1 MPLPNR
7 IECAVH
13 KKRGHKGGLNSKAP
27 PAGPLRVL
35 GRVPR
40 IARLLA
46 LAHKFDGL
54 VRQGVIADYATLA
67 RLGHVSR
74 AHFTHILS
82 LLNLAPDI
90 QEEIL
95 FMPLTL
101 KGHDPVPMRRLRV
114 LAQILD
120 WRCQRAL
127 WRRLY
132 PRPSA
137 DGISKLVPISST
149 GQEQPDQQRAPAIRS

>member
-1 MPLPNR
+1 MPLPKR
-7 IECAVH
+7 IECSIH
-13 KKRGHKGGLNSKAP
+13 KKSDSKGGLSSKAP
-27 PAGPLRVL
+27 PSSPPRAP

-54 VRQGVIADYATLA
+54 LRQGVIADYATLA

-74 AHFTHILS
+74 ARITQIMN

-95 FMPLTL
+95 FMPLTMA
-101 KGHDPVPMRRLRV
+101 GHDPVPMRRLCV
-114 LAQILD
+114 LAQALD

-132 PRPSA
+132 PGPPKKPRLP
-137 DGISKLVPISST
+137 
-149 GQEQPDQQRAPAIRS
+149 

>member
-1 MPLPNR
+1 MTLLSR
-7 IECAVH
+7 IECSVRREH
-13 KKRGHKGGLNSKAP
+13 GRKGSHRLIPITTSFQNRMP
-27 PAGPLRVL
+27 

-54 VRQGVIADYATLA
+54 IRQGVIADFATLA

-74 AHFTHILS
+74 ARITQIMN
-82 LLNLAPDI
+82 LLILAPDI

-101 KGHDPVPMRRLRV
+101 EGHDPVPMRRLAV
-114 LAQILD
+114 LVQTLD
-120 WRCQRAL
+120 WPFHRAL
-127 WRRLY
+127 WRQLFS
-132 PRPSA
+132 SA
-137 DGISKLVPISST
+137 PERIHDAKTCGDMDGDFGHPQL
-149 GQEQPDQQRAPAIRS
+149 